1 MAQSTRESRL
11 QAAIAGVRQAYGLL
25 SANLLM
31 MSGIRKVLI
40 ISTPEHLCLYEELF
54 GASDSLGM
62 KFSYKVQEEPRGIAQ
77 ALILGEEFLRGHP
90 SALVLGDN
98 VIFVDGLQSRL
109 IKANQRSAGA
119 TVFACDVANLQ
130 NYGVIEFG
138 ID

>member
-1 MAQSTRESRL
+1 
-11 QAAIAGVRQAYGLL
+11 
-25 SANLLM
+25 
-31 MSGIRKVLI
+31 
-40 ISTPEHLCLYEELF
+40 
-54 GASDSLGM
+54 M
-62 KFSYKVQEEPRGIAQ
+62 KFSYTVQEEPRGIAQ

-138 ID
+138 IDERPASIKEKPSEPLSNFAMPGIYFFDHTTTERASSLNFSQRGELEIADLSAIAMQNGWL